1 MHIATSKSEKEM
13 LTLVNKI
20 ILKIIENLKKGFK
33 F

>member
-13 LTLVNKI
+13 LPLVNKI